1 MSIKN
6 HNIQVLYHFILENG
20 FNVTLDEIASGVHVA
35 KKTLHNRYKTKSHL
49 EQQVIEYWRTIK
61 IDKFEEKFAFTN
73 NTIEQL
79 LLIIYEFEALFI
91 TEFDFFKK
99 ECQNYLTKNTLEE
112 TFFENLVTQIIEKGK
127 YREEIIQNID
137 TTHYV
142 KYFLFNLFYLLFE
155 DSFCKFDTF
164 KKEQISRK
172 PHIVNGSYYDD
183 YIHYLLSPILTT
195 QGKKH
200 LNEIDLISFF
210 RIESASS
217 TYKK

>member
-1 MSIKN
+1 MSNKN
-6 HNIQVLYHFILENG
+6 QNIQVLFQFILENG
-20 FNVTLDEIASGVHVA
+20 FNVTLDEIASGVNVA

-49 EQQVIEYWRTIK
+49 EQQVIDYWKSLRIE
-61 IDKFEEKFAFTN
+61 KFEEKFAFTN

-79 LLIIYEFEALFI
+79 LLIIYEFEVLFI
-91 TEFDFFKK
+91 TEFYFFKK
-99 ECQNYLTKNTLEE
+99 ECHNYLTNNTLEE
-112 TFFENLVTQIIEKGK
+112 TFFQNLVTQIIDKGK

-137 TTHYV
+137 TSHYV

-155 DSFCKFDTF
+155 DSFYKFDTF
-164 KKEQISRK
+164 EKEQITRK
-172 PHIVNGSYYDD
+172 PHLVNGSYYQD
-183 YIHYLLSPILTT
+183 YIHYLVSPILTN

-210 RIESASS
+210 RKESASL